1 MEFSTS
7 TPIYLQVVDEI
18 KRMLMSGELKPG
30 EKLWSARDMAVRY
43 KINPNTAARVY
54 KELELQNLCFTKRG
68 LGTYLTEE
76 AGIAEWLKKEK
87 AEQLV
92 ADTIATFLGLGYT
105 KEELQ
110 ELFQKAISKL

>member
-1 MEFSTS
+1 
-7 TPIYLQVVDEI
+7 
-18 KRMLMSGELKPG
+18 
-30 EKLWSARDMAVRY
+30 
-43 KINPNTAARVY
+43 
-54 KELELQNLCFTKRG
+54 
-68 LGTYLTEE
+68 
-76 AGIAEWLKKEK
+76 LKKEK